1 MIPHECVA
9 LPNPHLGARFNVS
22 EGWRIIRTRCAGVD
36 QLLQPEQG
44 EVPGVSLFAVPLWSL
59 ESTSEVFSLP

>member
-1 MIPHECVA
+1 MIPHECIA
-9 LPNPHLGARFNVS
+9 LPNPHLDARFNVS
-22 EGWRIIRTRCAGVD
+22 EGWRIITRCAGVD

-44 EVPGVSLFAVPLWSL
+44 EVPGVSLLFAMPLWSL